1 MKDIIVW
8 ELRRRRSA
16 ILWWTL
22 GSLLL
27 TFVIIALFPSIRDK
41 ANQLNQVLDQMPSSL
56 RGLKTGGSATINVGD
71 PAQFLNSQLFYITLP
86 MIWIILAITRGA
98 GILGKEERDHTLE
111 LLLARPLSRGRLLL
125 GKALA
130 LGAEY
135 VIVTVTTMGFI
146 LLVAPMYDI
155 HLDSSKLALAT
166 LYTALF
172 SLSFGYIAF
181 SLQAANTLTK
191 RAATALAVA
200 LSFGGYI
207 IASLSSLTDWL
218 KTPSKFVP
226 YHYFNP
232 LDMLEG
238 RTPRGLL
245 IYLIGVFVLGSV
257 LAYIGFRRR
266 DIE

>member
-1 MKDIIVW
+1 MKDIIAW
-8 ELRRRRSA
+8 ELKRRRST
-16 ILWWTL
+16 ILWWTI

-27 TFVIIALFPSIRDK
+27 TFVILALFPSIRDK

-56 RGLKTGGSATINVGD
+56 RGLKTGGAASINVGD

-111 LLLARPLSRGRLLL
+111 LLLARPISRGRLLL

-130 LGAEY
+130 FGAEY
-135 VIVTVTTMGFI
+135 SIVTLVSLAFI
-146 LLVAPMYDI
+146 LFVAPIYDI
-155 HLDSSKLALAT
+155 HISSSSLALAT
-166 LYTALF
+166 IYTALF
-172 SLSFGYIAF
+172 SLSFGYLAF
-181 SLQAANTLTK
+181 CLQAANTLTK

-232 LDMLEG
+232 LDILQSK
-238 RTPRGLL
+238 TPRGLL
-245 IYLIGVFVLGSV
+245 IYMAAIFVFGSL
-257 LAYIGFRRR
+257 LAYVGFRRR